1 MEAAAGAEFVRRLR
15 GLIEPDPQLQR
26 DGLAYL
32 DSLKASD
39 TGWQLCVDALLSASL
54 DAEEHVQFYCLQAVE
69 HFVKTRYAAEAA
81 TAAPVTRH
89 FVSGWV
95 QRQVRYTF
103 LDACLKKKTK
113 SISNRTNAIWR
124 AFHCYLLFLVY
135 IAGKKVQRDKPSGG
149 GSNHNIVRYRCS
161 QGFGWAVR
169 GAPSLRLSPF
179 IVL

>member
-103 LDACLKKKTK
+103 LDACLKKRQNQFQTE
-113 SISNRTNAIWR
+113 RM
-124 AFHCYLLFLVY
+124 LFGV
-135 IAGKKVQRDKPSGG
+135 
-149 GSNHNIVRYRCS
+149 
-161 QGFGWAVR
+161 
-169 GAPSLRLSPF
+169 PF
-179 IVL
+179 IVICCFWFTSRAKRYREISRAGEGLITT